1 MASAAPSP
9 AATDA
14 AGESPETP
22 TADPGAKSRA
32 AAAPARKALGSRPA
46 AVGLSSPS
54 GEGSSN
60 LPYIMAVIAGL
71 IAVIIYLFI

>member
-1 MASAAPSP
+1 M
-9 AATDA
+9 TLIV
-14 AGESPETP
+14 
-22 TADPGAKSRA
+22 RIL
-32 AAAPARKALGSRPA
+32 ALLVGMFFVDEGLLLYAWDLPFLFAGSRPA